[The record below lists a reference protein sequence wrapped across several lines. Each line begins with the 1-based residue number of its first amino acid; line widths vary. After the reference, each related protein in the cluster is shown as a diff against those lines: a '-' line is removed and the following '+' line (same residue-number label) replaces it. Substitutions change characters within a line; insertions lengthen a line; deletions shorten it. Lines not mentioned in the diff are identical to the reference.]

1 MKMVLDRSAI
11 QLVVY
16 LVLEKVGKIKED
28 WAVVDRSEYRIVAV
42 VVEESE
48 FDLLICSHYSKKLT
62 LI

>member
-1 MKMVLDRSAI
+1 MVLGRLAI

-28 WAVVDRSEYRIVAV
+28 WAVVDRSEYRIVV

>member
-1 MKMVLDRSAI
+1 LAI

-28 WAVVDRSEYRIVAV
+28 WAVVDRSEYRIVV

-48 FDLLICSHYSKKLT
+48 FDLLICSHYSKILT